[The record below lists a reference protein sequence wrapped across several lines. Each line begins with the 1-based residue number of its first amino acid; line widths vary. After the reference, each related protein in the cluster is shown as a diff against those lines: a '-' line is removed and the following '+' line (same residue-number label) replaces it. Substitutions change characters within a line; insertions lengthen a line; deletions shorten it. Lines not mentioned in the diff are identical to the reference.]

1 MAKRITYDCTADAAY
16 IYLAPVIKPGA
27 VHATYPCD
35 PADTGGE
42 VNLDFD
48 VGGRLIGI
56 EVLDASRKLHPALL
70 KEAEIIAPV
79 AAAKEKLG

>member
-1 MAKRITYDCTADAAY
+1 MRITYDRTADAAY

-27 VHATYPCD
+27 VQTTYPCD
-35 PADTGGE
+35 PAETGGE

-48 VGGRLIGI
+48 AGGRLIGI

-70 KEAEIIAPV
+70 KEAEIITPMV
-79 AAAKEKLG
+79 AAKEKVG